1 MYGELKCFIKLFTRL
16 KLLQTFRTVIRKFCK
31 NLVFTSLDRSN
42 RNRIPIEIGR
52 DSMIISFTPS
62 IDWTKNFD
70 QSNILNFE
78 FHLENSR
85 IWIFTLFILQMNTL
99 QPYIIITIYPY
110 IYLYIQHIYPWN
122 SALGSN
128 KRDEPHT
135 WVTPWG
141 LPLMWDCESP

>member
-1 MYGELKCFIKLFTRL
+1 MFHKTVHKVETSSNVQNSYQKILQKFSFHKSRSIEQESNTNWNRQRL
-16 KLLQTFRTVIRKFCK
+16 HDNLLHPF
-31 NLVFTSLDRSN
+31 DRLNKS
-42 RNRIPIEIGR
+42 
-52 DSMIISFTPS
+52 
-62 IDWTKNFD
+62 FD

-135 WVTPWG
+135 RVTPWG